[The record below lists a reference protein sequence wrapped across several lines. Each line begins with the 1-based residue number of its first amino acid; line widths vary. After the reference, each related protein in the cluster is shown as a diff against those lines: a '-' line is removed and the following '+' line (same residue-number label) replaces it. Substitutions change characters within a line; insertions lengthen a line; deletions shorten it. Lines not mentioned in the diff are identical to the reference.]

1 MSSENVWPPPPAESD
16 QPYEYDALL
25 AGIVRACRPGS
36 AIMRSTLARRLRRAT
51 KIDRR
56 KSVIVVNDFCDRF
69 QIFPNESVY
78 GWRVSILANVA
89 IVGIPFAICMNALL
103 LRKAIYAAPT
113 RAVALRL
120 FAQYEHVG
128 SVLCGMLF
136 LTGAIVIYL
145 ADKFHRRRRRDALAK
160 LFD

>member
-1 MSSENVWPPPPAESD
+1 MPSENVWPPPPAEPD
-16 QPYEYDALL
+16 QPFEYDALL

-69 QIFPNESVY
+69 QIFPKQRVF
-78 GWRVSILANVA
+78 GWGATILFHVA
-89 IVGIPFAICMNALL
+89 VVGIAFAICMNALW

-128 SVLCGMLF
+128 SVLCGMLI
-136 LTGAIVIYL
+136 LTAATVLYL
-145 ADKFHRRRRRDALAK
+145 ADNFHRRRRRDALAK
-160 LFD
+160 LSG